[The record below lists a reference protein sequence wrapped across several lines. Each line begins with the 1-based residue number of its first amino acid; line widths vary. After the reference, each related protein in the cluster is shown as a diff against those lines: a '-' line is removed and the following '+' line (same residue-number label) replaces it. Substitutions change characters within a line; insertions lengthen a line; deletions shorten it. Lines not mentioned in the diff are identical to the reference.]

1 MSLLA
6 VWVYR
11 RYFER
16 VAAPSPEFET
26 FCRSGAVLGALHFE
40 PGSATGVR
48 ADIVERL
55 RALER
60 VGAPLGGWPW
70 PNYALTLRVDVEE
83 ELVLLHVAGC
93 ALLRTRETPPP
104 SLLVGLAELKA
115 RLPEAVADVWI
126 HPGLHYGGA
135 RHDPQR
141 TGWRLDTTAR
151 SGLAPAEELGSWL
164 ASRRPSARSGAAQ
177 QPPSMFQLAGT
188 QNCDGAA
195 PQTPFIAQSTVQLQR
210 RAQIPRSPIP
220 ACGLTGCEHV
230 SPSSQRQVGCA
241 PIVQR

>member
-26 FCRSGAVLGALHFE
+26 FCRSGAVLGALHFK
-40 PGSATGVR
+40 PGSLPETR
-48 ADIVERL
+48 AEIVQRL
-55 RALER
+55 SALAR

-70 PNYALTLRVDVEE
+70 LNYALTLQVEVEE
-83 ELVLLHVAGC
+83 ELILLRVVGC
-93 ALLRTRETPPP
+93 SLLRTRETPPP
-104 SLLVGLAELKA
+104 SLIGTLAELKA

-126 HPGLHYGGA
+126 HAGLHYGGA

-141 TGWRLDTTAR
+141 AGWRLESRAR
-151 SGLAPAEELGSWL
+151 SGLEPAEELGAWL
-164 ASRRPSARSGAAQ
+164 ARRRPSVPSRAAQ
-177 QPPSMFQLAGT
+177 QPPSMFQTAGT

-195 PQTPFIAQSTVQLQR
+195 PQTPFSAQSGVQLQR
-210 RAQIPRSPIP
+210 CAQIPRSPIP
-220 ACGLTGCEHV
+220 A
-230 SPSSQRQVGCA
+230 
-241 PIVQR
+241 